1 MNQEPKIKYEPH
13 PVSPERKAELRA
25 RGYKIVDLRF
35 APAGYGA
42 GAKGGL
48 HAGQADDGAKDG
60 LDDLEIDELRALAQ
74 ERGVNVHHNAGAD
87 KIRQALRD
95 AQAAQ
100 ASHA

>member
-1 MNQEPKIKYEPH
+1 MNKEPNIKYEPH

-35 APAGYGA
+35 APAGYSA

-48 HAGQADDGAKDG
+48 HAGQADDVAKDG